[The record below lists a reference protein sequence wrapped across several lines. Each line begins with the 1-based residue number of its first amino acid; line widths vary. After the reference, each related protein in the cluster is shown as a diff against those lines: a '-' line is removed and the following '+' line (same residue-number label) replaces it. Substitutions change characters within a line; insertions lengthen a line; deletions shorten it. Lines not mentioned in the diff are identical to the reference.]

1 MGNCC
6 KKYILGITVSSQNIK
21 YPENLNSKN
30 IPKYI
35 PEINQGKVIN
45 IYDGDTIT
53 IAGYVKNNPKLF
65 KFSVRLNNIDCPEI
79 KSKKS
84 EDKTEYEI
92 AVKAKNFVEDLIL
105 NEIVYFKNVA
115 LDKYG
120 RLLADVYFNNQN
132 ISNLLLLNNLAV
144 QYSGKTK
151 KVPKNWKK
159 YNEMR
164 ILE

>member
-6 KKYILGITVSSQNIK
+6 KKCILGITVSSQNIK

-45 IYDGDTIT
+45 VYDGDTIT

-84 EDKTEYEI
+84 PDKTEYEI
-92 AVKAKNFVEDLIL
+92 AVKAKNYVQDLIL
-105 NEIVYFKNVA
+105 NDIVCLKDVK

-120 RLLADVYFNNQN
+120 RLLANVYFKNEN
-132 ISNLLLLNNLAV
+132 ISDLLLVNNLAV

-151 KVPKNWKK
+151 KVPKNWKNF
-159 YNEMR
+159 NETGIMD
-164 ILE
+164 